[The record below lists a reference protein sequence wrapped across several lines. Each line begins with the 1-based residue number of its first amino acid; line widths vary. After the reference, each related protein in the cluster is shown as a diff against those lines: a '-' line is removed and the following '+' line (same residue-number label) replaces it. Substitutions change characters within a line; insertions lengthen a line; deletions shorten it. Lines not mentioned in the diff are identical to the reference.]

1 VLLDYPDLSNEPIV
15 LNLGASID
23 YLISLVKES
32 RPYLNTSEFYAA
44 IAEVKGRRCYY
55 ISSCYKEK
63 CAYAKAGRRCN

>member
-44 IAEVKGRRCYY
+44 VAEVKGRRCYY
-55 ISSCYKEK
+55 ISSYYKEK
-63 CAYAKAGRRCN
+63 CAYAKARRRCN